1 MMKYLLVALLACFV
15 CIACDK
21 QEEERMTDVTTT
33 SELKEGDLLFC
44 VQQNKNAISDV
55 TQGFNGENIPHV
67 AIFHNDS
74 TGSFALEASFM
85 GVKLTPIDKF
95 KKWLKLNKVPYVLV
109 GRLKNRDNIEAS
121 VQNAM
126 KYIGKRYDFKFDSTD
141 DEIYCSEL
149 IQLCYKDK
157 ADNLIFKPIPMSFH
171 DSTGVVTDYWKK
183 YYARWKMEVPEGA
196 PGSNPGNLSMSDQLN
211 IVHRWLYDN

>member
-1 MMKYLLVALLACFV
+1 
-15 CIACDK
+15 
-21 QEEERMTDVTTT
+21 MTDVTTT

-95 KKWLKLNKVPYVLV
+95 KKWLKK
-109 GRLKNRDNIEAS
+109 S
-121 VQNAM
+121 VA
-126 KYIGKRYDFKFDSTD
+126 
-141 DEIYCSEL
+141 
-149 IQLCYKDK
+149 LCFGGTTKE
-157 ADNLIFKPIPMSFH
+157 S
-171 DSTGVVTDYWKK
+171 
-183 YYARWKMEVPEGA
+183 
-196 PGSNPGNLSMSDQLN
+196 
-211 IVHRWLYDN
+211 